1 MPIFAYYFFC
11 VRKVPSTWRAWGC
24 ALMPYFAKP
33 HFSASIDIWASKVN
47 GIRETFDLFAQ
58 TSMSI
63 GLYR

>member
-1 MPIFAYYFFC
+1 
-11 VRKVPSTWRAWGC
+11 
-24 ALMPYFAKP
+24 MPYFAKP

-58 TSMSI
+58 ISMSI